1 MELHI
6 LKWIN
11 IAFKILSLSNNR
23 KHKSTS
29 QTGFQRSRHKGG
41 AKNYTKHK
49 TKINK
54 PNSGA
59 KVEII

>member
-11 IAFKILSLSNNR
+11 IAFKILSLSNNQ

-29 QTGFQRSRHKGG
+29 QTGFQEVETGLEL
-41 AKNYTKHK
+41 
-49 TKINK
+49 KIIPSLK
-54 PNSGA
+54 Q
-59 KVEII
+59 K